1 MTSQKDEMS
10 RKPYVKPTIEV
21 VTLRLQEAVLNV
33 SPTVTPEPSGDGSIW
48 DW

>member
-10 RKPYVKPTIEV
+10 RKPYVKPTIEE
-21 VTLRLQEAVLNV
+21 VTLRLQEAVLV
-33 SPTVTPEPSGDGSIW
+33 SPTVTPESVGDDSIW